1 MDAMVSARV
10 PVEIRDQ
17 VNEALKKI
25 GSTPTE
31 LINRTYKQFLQTGTL
46 PGDSPA
52 LKPGKRKLSREQKAQ
67 LRDYAKRTTLSIPE
81 SFFEGKSYKQILS
94 ERLKEEY
101 EALA

>member
-17 VNEALKKI
+17 VNAALKKI

-31 LINRTYKQFLQTGTL
+31 LINQTYEQFLRTGVL
-46 PGDSPA
+46 PGDSSL
-52 LKPGKRKLSREQKAQ
+52 LKPGKRKLSREQRAKFS
-67 LRDYAKRTTLSIPE
+67 DYVERTTLSVPE
-81 SFFEGKSYKQILS
+81 SFFEGKSDKQILS
-94 ERLKEEY
+94 ERLREEY